1 MLSNCRRG
9 SRRAGGIGGGR
20 VEEGRK
26 PFPGGM
32 SRKGCLFGPVWETFG
47 GGLGELGGE
56 LERCTGNGKEG

>member
-1 MLSNCRRG
+1 M
-9 SRRAGGIGGGR
+9 
-20 VEEGRK
+20 EEGRK

-32 SRKGCLFGPVWETFG
+32 SRKGCFFGPVWETFG